1 MPREQRQ
8 RTEDKSVHYADIL
21 KSAVSEVGVK
31 QVAAQLKVSTSL
43 AYKWCDPKQ
52 ISGES
57 SINNPLERVVDLYEL
72 TQDDQ
77 MVQWI
82 CEQTNGFLTKNP
94 SIDPDLTRS
103 DLEHTQE
110 IVREF
115 SELLTVISSSI
126 SNGSS
131 LSSEQLITIRSEWE
145 DLKQAG
151 ESFVHKLSERQEV
164 DETDTVGLSD

>member
-8 RTEDKSVHYADIL
+8 RTEDKSVRSADIL
-21 KSAVSEVGVK
+21 KSTVSEVGVK

-57 SINNPLERVVDLYEL
+57 SVNNPLDRVVDLYEL

-82 CEQTNGFLTKNP
+82 CEQANGFLAKNP
-94 SIDPDLTRS
+94 SIDPDSTSS
-103 DLEHTQE
+103 DLEHTQK

-115 SELLTVISSSI
+115 SELLNVISSSI
-126 SNGSS
+126 SNDSS

-151 ESFVHKLSERQEV
+151 ESFVHKLSARQGI